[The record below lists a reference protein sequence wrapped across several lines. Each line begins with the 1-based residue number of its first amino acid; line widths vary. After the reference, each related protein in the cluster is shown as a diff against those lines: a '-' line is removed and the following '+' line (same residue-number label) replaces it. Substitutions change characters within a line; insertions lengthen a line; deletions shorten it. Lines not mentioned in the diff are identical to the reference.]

1 MYDARLIIKDDIDQQ
16 GLSSALSDWSL
27 RLGSADVLYG
37 NQTESDEENARCYEE
52 EMSECYEEGE
62 KLITFAYEG
71 EVEKVVT

>member
-1 MYDARLIIKDDIDQQ
+1 VRI
-16 GLSSALSDWSL
+16 
-27 RLGSADVLYG
+27 GSADVLYG
-37 NQTESDEENARCYEE
+37 NQTGSDEENARCSEE